1 MPDFASTLEGAPI
14 SLADRERPHP
24 VVILGA
30 GVSGLVA
37 ADILA
42 SAGHEVIVLEPYDRL
57 GGNQR
62 SRTIGEHTFDIGSF
76 VFSAG
81 SAFFRRFPA
90 AEAVCVPARIRV
102 NRITPQG
109 RISEYPYSIA
119 DDLLRRGPVEI
130 ARTFLS
136 LCHGRLTSS
145 KPESAASFA
154 RYHLGDRLF
163 VQSGL
168 RAYIQ
173 RLCGVPAD
181 EVEYRF
187 AEKRMAWI
195 TRELSFSALAARLR
209 PRPKTA
215 IVQPANLVRP
225 REGFEVLFAQV
236 AAHLAERGVTI
247 HRNCAIENIEAVAR
261 GFQVATSQGVVS
273 ASRVISSIPLK
284 ITAQAVGIAADEG
297 LESLPLL
304 TLYVACE
311 GDPGFEA
318 EVLYNF
324 SDEGSWK
331 RLTVH
336 SRIYG
341 KVDGRHYFSVEVPLA
356 KGPSEARAEFT
367 AFLAFM
373 RRRGL
378 LRESAELLGHDV
390 TGYAYPI
397 YAQGSMDA
405 SEALMDRIEATG
417 VEMLGRQG
425 RFDYIPTA
433 ARATQ
438 LAVERMDRD
447 QHAALKGSQP

>member
-1 MPDFASTLEGAPI
+1 MPDFASTLADAPI
-14 SLADRERPHP
+14 GRAARDRPHP

-42 SAGHEVIVLEPYDRL
+42 LAGHEVIVLEPYERL

-62 SRTIGEHTFDIGSF
+62 SRTIGAYTFDIGSF
-76 VFSAG
+76 VFVAG
-81 SAFFRRFPA
+81 SPFFQRFPA
-90 AEAVCVPARIRV
+90 AEALCLPARIRV

-109 RISEYPYSIA
+109 RISQYPYSIA
-119 DDLLRRGPVEI
+119 DDLLRRGPVEVV
-130 ARTFLS
+130 RTFLS

-163 VQSGL
+163 TQSGL
-168 RAYIQ
+168 RAYIR
-173 RLCGVPAD
+173 RLCGVPAE
-181 EVEYRF
+181 EVEYSF
-187 AEKRMAWI
+187 AQKRMAWI
-195 TRELSFSALAARLR
+195 ARAMSFSTIAAG
-209 PRPKTA
+209 KT
-215 IVQPANLVRP
+215 PAVHNLVRP

-236 AAHLAERGVTI
+236 AAHLAERGVAI
-247 HRNCAIENIEAVAR
+247 RLNSAIERIAPSAAGFRIE
-261 GFQVATSQGVVS
+261 TSRGVVS

-284 ITAQAVGIAADEG
+284 ITAQAVGISADEG
-297 LESLPLL
+297 VESLPLL

-311 GDPGFEA
+311 GDLGFAA

-324 SDEGSWK
+324 SDKGSWK

-341 KVDGRHYFSVEVPLA
+341 PVDGRDYLAVEIPLA
-356 KGPSEARAEFT
+356 QGSRDAAEEFA

-373 RRRGL
+373 RRHGLMRGV
-378 LRESAELLGHDV
+378 AELVGHDV

-397 YAQGSMDA
+397 YARGSIDA

-417 VEMLGRQG
+417 VELLGRQG

-433 ARATQ
+433 TRATEF
-438 LAVERMDRD
+438 AVERLARD
-447 QHAALKGSQP
+447 PHAAPKGSPP

>member
-1 MPDFASTLEGAPI
+1 MPDFASTLADEPVG
-14 SLADRERPHP
+14 LADRERPQP

-37 ADILA
+37 ADILS

-62 SRTIGEHTFDIGSF
+62 SRTIGDYTFDIGSF

-81 SAFFRRFPA
+81 SPFFQRFPA
-90 AEAVCVPARIRV
+90 AEALCLPARIRV

-109 RISEYPYSIA
+109 RISEYPYSVA

-136 LCHGRLTSS
+136 LCLGRLASS

-181 EVEYRF
+181 EVEHRF

-195 TRELSFSALAARLR
+195 ARTLSFAALAARLR
-209 PRPKTA
+209 PK
-215 IVQPANLVRP
+215 IVAAPAAATLVRP
-225 REGFEVLFAQV
+225 RGGFEILFAQV
-236 AAHLAERGVTI
+236 AAQLAQRGVRI
-247 HRNCAIENIEAVAR
+247 RLNCGIEAIAATAT
-261 GFQVATSQGVVS
+261 GFRVTTSQGVVA

-284 ITAQAVGIAADEG
+284 ITAQVIGITTGSG

-311 GDPGFEA
+311 GDLGFEA

-324 SDEGSWK
+324 TEEGSWK

-341 KVDGRHYFSVEVPLA
+341 KVDGRHYLSVEAPLA
-356 KGPSEARAEFT
+356 TGASEPGAEFT

-378 LRESAELLGHDV
+378 LRGPAELVGHDV
-390 TGYAYPI
+390 TGHAYPI
-397 YAQGSMDA
+397 YARGSIEA
-405 SEALMDRIEATG
+405 SEAIMKQVEATG

-433 ARATQ
+433 TRATE
-438 LAVERMDRD
+438 LAVEQIGRA
-447 QHAALKGSQP
+447 AALEGSWP